1 MGMSLKDGQGRVHDA
16 TRVAERA
23 RWVEAAGFDSIW
35 MGDGL
40 PSMARPDILQW
51 LLVAGSATER
61 LEIGT
66 SIYIVPMRHPIDL
79 AQRFLTIGALL
90 PGRVSLGVGT
100 GSEWEG
106 HLLMGSSFDDR
117 FKRLYA
123 SMETIRQLC
132 EGASAEEASPG
143 VELGREPSSMGGQAG
158 RPEPWGKLV
167 EAPRFLL
174 GGYHSNITLR
184 RAAREYDGWIGS
196 SGRTSFATL
205 AEAIARY
212 RDLGGRRA
220 VVSSISVDLDAPT
233 NRVTDDDP
241 YNLLCEPAAAAERLH
256 RLAELG
262 FDDVFLVK
270 QNVAHRRPF
279 YETDFTMED
288 LVRLRELV
296 PHASVASNQVASS

>member
-1 MGMSLKDGQGRVHDA
+1 MRLGMGMSLRDEHGQVHSA
-16 TRVAERA
+16 TRVKERA

-51 LLVAGSATER
+51 LLVAGSATES

-79 AQRFLTIGALL
+79 AQRFLTMGALL

-106 HLLMGSSFDDR
+106 HMLMGSSFDDR

-123 SMETIRQLC
+123 SMETVRQLC
-132 EGASAEEASPG
+132 AGATAEEASPD
-143 VELGREPSSMGGQAG
+143 VELGREPSSMGGQGG

-174 GGYHSNITLR
+174 GGYHSKITLR

-205 AEAIARY
+205 AEAIAQF
-212 RDLGGRRA
+212 RDLGGQRA
-220 VVSSISVDLDAPT
+220 VVSSISVDLNAPT
-233 NRVTDDDP
+233 KKLTDDDP
-241 YNLLCEPAAAAERLH
+241 YNLLCQPADAAERLH

-270 QNVAHRRPF
+270 QNVARRRPL
-279 YETDFTMED
+279 YETDFTLEDLRQFRD
-288 LVRLRELV
+288 LVRGE
-296 PHASVASNQVASS
+296 